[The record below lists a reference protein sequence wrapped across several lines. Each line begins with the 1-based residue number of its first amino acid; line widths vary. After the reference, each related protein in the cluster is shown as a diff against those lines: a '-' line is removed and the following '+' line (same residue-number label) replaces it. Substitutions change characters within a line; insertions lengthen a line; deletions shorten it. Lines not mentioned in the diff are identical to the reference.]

1 MRVLKI
7 LFLMVFS
14 ITNANI
20 TAFAQSEQPTQ
31 KRFALVIGNANYTGK
46 SLSPL
51 KNPTN
56 DAALISDSLKR
67 TGFEVTLVMDANLR
81 DMKVAVAKFTKK
93 LQSSNPPAIG
103 LFYYSGHG
111 FQAANINYLAPL
123 GANLKD
129 EVDAEFEALS
139 VDWVLAKLER
149 AHKGPNIVL
158 LDACRNTAL
167 SRSIRSTGQGL
178 ALLKKTPRGSFISYA
193 TAPGS
198 TATDGKGLNSPY
210 TAAIAREIL
219 QPGSSIEKVFKN
231 VRRSVVKA
239 TNGDQV
245 PWDYSSLTTDIT
257 FVPSATA
264 EKIAASG
271 GANTNATQVELQM
284 WNDVKNTG
292 SIKHLQAYVDRF
304 PTGPFATIAKL
315 EIDKIERGETG
326 DALSPQIEKLFAKLS
341 SRSLI
346 IEKPTRPHEFYANAR
361 MHELQGDYP
370 KARQDYLKYF
380 AFKQVSV
387 DPHYRFQNFLRIQEG
402 RAGAREF
409 YLSLSQGN
417 NDPTLQFA
425 RALLAEKDLR
435 IDQLKAYIKKHP
447 DFAPA
452 YYELSRDY
460 SALRL
465 GQQSLADK
473 KNEYELLTKFTELSK
488 QGKFL
493 KYFIDQQL
501 AAKQVKDS
509 KQRLAALSYLNKEV
523 LVNPI
528 KLNPSRS
535 NSGWMINIGI
545 ADQVNEIFVAHSGN
559 PPVSTG
565 FLPGSINPTTGKPIA
580 YPMVELPP
588 NAGPRMLKISY
599 TDIHGKTQGPFD
611 VFFDPANALIASQKN
626 ILERFPN
633 GWLGFRLY
641 DGKQLV
647 YFSHLITYRCSL
659 EKIEYGIDEDQPN
672 KEFKL
677 LPCDPLKPH
686 RVDFKG
692 KMSKIFFAIPKSSK
706 FMTIKLSYKD
716 GTQSKIN
723 RFEITK

>member
-1 MRVLKI
+1 MRLLNI
-7 LFLMVFS
+7 LLLIVFTFS
-14 ITNANI
+14 SANFP
-20 TAFAQSEQPTQ
+20 AFAQAKQP

-51 KNPTN
+51 KNPAN
-56 DAALISDSLKR
+56 DAALISNSLKR
-67 TGFEVTLVMDANLR
+67 TGFEVTLIMDADLR
-81 DMKVAVAKFTKK
+81 SMKVAVTKFTKK
-93 LQSSNPPAIG
+93 LQAAGPDAIG

-123 GANLKD
+123 GAKLKD

-167 SRSIRSTGQGL
+167 SRSVRGSGQGL

-231 VRRSVVKA
+231 VRRSVVSA
-239 TNGDQV
+239 TNGKQV

-257 FVPSATA
+257 FVPDTDTGKLANNNTPP
-264 EKIAASG
+264 
-271 GANTNATQVELQM
+271 NTNATQVELQM
-284 WNDVKNTG
+284 WNDVKDTG
-292 SIKHLQAYVDRF
+292 SIKHLQAYIDRF
-304 PTGPFATIAKL
+304 PKSPFTAIAKL
-315 EIDKIERGETG
+315 KIDKINNGQSE
-326 DALSPQIEKLFAKLS
+326 DPLSPQIEKLFAKLS

-361 MHELQGDYP
+361 MYELQGDYP

-380 AFKQVSV
+380 AFKQARV

-417 NDPTLQFA
+417 NDPILKFA
-425 RALLAEKDLR
+425 RALLAERDLR
-435 IDQLKAYIKKHP
+435 IDQLKAYIEKHP

-452 YYELSRDY
+452 YYELSLDY
-460 SALRL
+460 SRTRL
-465 GQQSLADK
+465 GRQSLDNK

-501 AAKQVKDS
+501 AAKQAKDA
-509 KQRLAALSYLNKEV
+509 KQRLAALSFLDKSA

-528 KLNPSRS
+528 KLNPNRS
-535 NSGWMINIGI
+535 NQGWMVNIGI
-545 ADQVNEIFVAHSGN
+545 ADQVSEIFVARNGN

-565 FLPGSINPTTGKPIA
+565 FLPGSVNPATGKPIA
-580 YPMVELPP
+580 YPMIELPP
-588 NAGPRMLKISY
+588 TAGPQMLKISY
-599 TDIHGKTQGPFD
+599 VDIHGKTQGPFE
-611 VFFDPANALIASQKN
+611 VFFDPANALVASQKA
-626 ILERFPN
+626 ILTRMPN
-633 GWLGFRLY
+633 TWLGFRFY
-641 DGKQLV
+641 EGKQLV
-647 YFSHLITYRCSL
+647 YFSHLITYRCSI
-659 EKIEYGIDEDQPN
+659 EKIEYGIDEDQPS
-672 KEFKL
+672 KQFKL

-686 RVDFKG
+686 RVDYKG
-692 KMSKIFFAIPKSSK
+692 KMSKIFITIPKSSE
-706 FMTIKLSYKD
+706 FMTVKLTFKD
-716 GTQSKIN
+716 GTESKVN
-723 RFEITK
+723 RFTVTK